1 MPRYFYYK
9 PGFFEIWTLFE
20 NYTPQQN
27 YTPAATKYCTPF
39 LLLLGGFRKNYT
51 PASKKIIPRC
61 VFEAQAYNKLIYFLL
76 YALIWRRTI
85 QKKIYDT
92 QFPGLQ

>member
-39 LLLLGGFRKNYT
+39 LLLLGGFSQKLYARLEKNYT
-51 PASKKIIPRC
+51 PLR
-61 VFEAQAYNKLIYFLL
+61 F
-76 YALIWRRTI
+76 
-85 QKKIYDT
+85 
-92 QFPGLQ
+92 